1 MLTKGLIVCFSLLVF
16 ASSPASANQWSYPG
30 DPGFVATNP
39 SEVPAATLSWETPEY
54 LNPWGLPAENA
65 STAYAL
71 GYYGQGVT
79 VGIMDSGVQTVNPVN
94 LKFQGGRFIPV
105 VQQGVYGTSG
115 YRYRD
120 TLPANPFYADQ
131 PFYMTGEYNSGDA
144 YPWNASHGTNMV
156 GIIGANRDGNPQ
168 PNMHGFAFAS
178 TILTG
183 NTGASDEN
191 SHGPYHD
198 YTFVYTGY
206 KALVDAGAQVINSS
220 WGQICETVAKS
231 GPVSIGPD
239 GGSLVTPWLE
249 RTLADEEF
257 IYFYFKKFYSSPAS
271 QSEPGG
277 YQYDPN
283 NPGLSFEDA
292 MYNAVKD
299 TNVVHVRSA
308 ANTDQ
313 ENPNNMAFYPYFYPD
328 AEKHWIAAGGLK
340 QSGAEYILNTS
351 ENEAGPYAKWWY
363 LAAPNGDASTNLNNN
378 TPWGTAGG
386 TSGSSPHITGA
397 LALLLSRYPN
407 MNPIQVRE
415 VLLTTAQNKNSDG
428 TFLALWTAPDGQPDP
443 RYGWGY
449 PNIGKAVYGPGQ
461 FLGPFTY
468 NMEKAPWDVWSNNI
482 SQVAIN
488 EKEQED
494 LTWLANYKAN
504 GIAAAGPYNLN
515 EDGWALLGIPD
526 IVGVTQ
532 PGTSA
537 PANWATIPA
546 WEAYAQA
553 ALAYMTIDQ
562 ADANNW
568 RKEWMDRRKAYIE
581 NNIRHHLYT
590 ASLVKQGPGEL
601 VMTGAN
607 TYEGGTTVEGGTLS
621 INGSQAGSIFVQGG
635 TLGGS
640 GSVAGSIDVARGLLQ
655 PGFTPQEAA
664 QAVQVSMVAVA
675 PGNVLNVGGDVR
687 FDREGGL
694 AVTIRSDTDYT
705 SVAAAGGL
713 VLDGELVLNVQGPL
727 TQGAVLTIMTGGSVR
742 GSFDRLPENSTLLSG
757 GYLFRVSYRGN
768 SVTLT
773 VMYYEA
779 VVSISDPLPPLHTT
793 RGNFMP
799 KVTTITVSN
808 TGNAPLTI
816 TANPTVTETS
826 GKGYFSIVTPAF
838 GTQCTPGLV
847 VAAGRNCT
855 IGVEYYP
862 YPGTET
868 STAFVT
874 IADSGAVTS
883 SQISAPFDAN

>member
-1 MLTKGLIVCFSLLVF
+1 LSLLVF
-16 ASSPASANQWSYPG
+16 AGSPASANQWSYLG

-39 SEVPAATLSWETPEY
+39 SEVPAATLSWQTPEY
-54 LNPWGLPAENA
+54 LHAWGLNAENA

-120 TLPANPFYADQ
+120 TLPANPFYAGQ
-131 PFYMTGEYNSGDA
+131 PFYMTGEYNSRDA

-283 NPGLSFEDA
+283 HPGLSFEDA

-328 AEKHWIAAGGLK
+328 AEKHWIAAGGLA
-340 QSGAEYILNTS
+340 QSGSNYKLNTT

-363 LAAPNGDASTNLNNN
+363 VAAPNGDASTNLNNN
-378 TPWGTAGG
+378 TPWSTAGG

-397 LALLLSRYPN
+397 LSLLLSRYPN

-468 NMEKAPWDVWSNNI
+468 NMTIAPVDVWSNNI
-482 SQVAIN
+482 SEVGIIERQ
-488 EKEQED
+488 QED
-494 LTWLANYKAN
+494 QAWLANYQAN

-532 PGTSA
+532 PANSA
-537 PANWATIPA
+537 PANWATNPA
-546 WEAYAQA
+546 WEAYSQA

-568 RKEWMDRRKAYIE
+568 RKEWMDARAADIQNKI
-581 NNIRHHLYT
+581 NNNLYT
-590 ASLVKQGPGEL
+590 ASLTKQGFGTL
-601 VMTGAN
+601 VMSGNN
-607 TYEGGTTVEGGTLS
+607 TYQGGTTVQGGKLS
-621 INGSQAGSIFVQGG
+621 ITGSHASSIVVQGG
-635 TLGGS
+635 TLDGS
-640 GSVAGSIDVARGLLQ
+640 GSVGGSINVVGGVLQ
-655 PGFTPQEAA
+655 PGFSSGEAA
-664 QAVQVSMVAVA
+664 GAAQITQVAIA
-675 PGNVLNVGGDVR
+675 PGNVLNVGGGVSIGS
-687 FDREGGL
+687 GGSL
-694 AVTIRSDTDYT
+694 AVTIWGDSDYT
-705 SVAAAGGL
+705 SVAAAGPL
-713 VLDGELVLNVQGPL
+713 VLGGELVLNVQGPL
-727 TQGAVLTIMTGGSVR
+727 HQGTVLTIMTGDSVT
-742 GSFDRLPENSTLLSG
+742 GSFAQLPENGKLLAG
-757 GYLFRVSYRGN
+757 GYPFKVSYQGN
-768 SVTLT
+768 NVTLT
-773 VMYYEA
+773 VLQA
-779 VVSISDPLPPLHTT
+779 SQAS
-793 RGNFMP
+793 
-799 KVTTITVSN
+799 
-808 TGNAPLTI
+808 
-816 TANPTVTETS
+816 
-826 GKGYFSIVTPAF
+826 
-838 GTQCTPGLV
+838 
-847 VAAGRNCT
+847 
-855 IGVEYYP
+855 
-862 YPGTET
+862 
-868 STAFVT
+868 
-874 IADSGAVTS
+874 VTS
-883 SQISAPFDAN
+883 SGLVYSRVTQTYNGTVTLKNVGTSSITGPLQVLFMSLTSGVTLTNATGNVSGTPYITAPVSSLAPGQSVTLPVQFKNPSNVTINFNPVVYYGSPN

>member
-1 MLTKGLIVCFSLLVF
+1 MNIQETRQFQKLDWRALPKMETKHPPSRQNGIVTKRQQRKRINFFLALVCLSLLVF
-16 ASSPASANQWSYPG
+16 AGSPASANQWSYPG
-30 DPGFVATNP
+30 DPGFVATDP
-39 SEVPAATLSWETPEY
+39 SQVPDAILSWQTPEY
-54 LNPWGLPAENA
+54 LHAWGLNAQNA

-71 GYYGQGVT
+71 GYYGQGVA

-94 LKFQGGRFIPV
+94 VKFQGGRFIPV

-120 TLPANPFYADQ
+120 TLPANPFTKGV

-144 YPWNASHGTNMV
+144 NPWNASHGTNMV

-178 TILTG
+178 TIHTG

-206 KALVDAGAQVINSS
+206 KALVDAGAKVINSS
-220 WGQICETVAKS
+220 WGQICLTVPKS
-231 GPVSIGPD
+231 GPMSIGPD
-239 GGSLVTPWLE
+239 GHSLANQWYQ

-257 IYFYFKKFYSSPAS
+257 IYFYFKKFYSSPAR

-292 MYNAVKD
+292 MYNAVKG

-308 ANTDQ
+308 ANSDQ

-328 AEKHWIAAGGLK
+328 AEKHWIAAGGLA
-340 QSGAEYILNTS
+340 QSGSEYILNTT

-363 LAAPNGDASTNLNNN
+363 VAAPNGDASTNLNNN
-378 TPWGTAGG
+378 NPWGTAGG

-407 MNPIQVRE
+407 MNPIQVRD
-415 VLLTTAQNKNSDG
+415 VLFTTAQNKNSDG
-428 TFLALWTAPDGQPDP
+428 TFLALWTAPDGQPDQ

-461 FLGPFTY
+461 FLGPFQY
-468 NMEKAPWDVWSNNI
+468 NANKAPWDVWSNNI
-482 SQVAIN
+482 SQVAIQ

-504 GIAAAGPYNLN
+504 GIAAAGVYNLN
-515 EDGWALLGIPD
+515 EYGYGLLGIPD
-526 IVGVTQ
+526 IVGVAQ
-532 PGTSA
+532 PAATA
-537 PANWATIPA
+537 PTNWATIPA
-546 WEAYAQA
+546 WDAYNQA
-553 ALAYMTIDQ
+553 AVAYQTIDPT
-562 ADANNW
+562 DAQTW

-590 ASLVKQGPGEL
+590 ASLVKRGFGEL

-607 TYEGGTTVEGGTLS
+607 TYQGGTTVEGGKLS

-640 GSVAGSIDVARGLLQ
+640 GSVAGSIDVAGGVLQ
-655 PGFTPQEAA
+655 PGFAPEEAA
-664 QAVQVSMVAVA
+664 QAVQITEVAVA

-687 FDREGGL
+687 FGREGSL

-705 SVAAAGGL
+705 SVAAKDRL

-727 TQGAVLTIMTGGSVR
+727 TQGTVLTIMTGGAA
-742 GSFDRLPENSTLLSG
+742 P
-757 GYLFRVSYRGN
+757 RVGRRPGK
-768 SVTLT
+768 
-773 VMYYEA
+773 EK
-779 VVSISDPLPPLHTT
+779 D
-793 RGNFMP
+793 
-799 KVTTITVSN
+799 KVTGGECRS
-808 TGNAPLTI
+808 ADHDQRASALK
-816 TANPTVTETS
+816 
-826 GKGYFSIVTPAF
+826 KG
-838 GTQCTPGLV
+838 
-847 VAAGRNCT
+847 VAKT
-855 IGVEYYP
+855 
-862 YPGTET
+862 
-868 STAFVT
+868 
-874 IADSGAVTS
+874 
-883 SQISAPFDAN
+883 